1 MRMQVITT
9 GNALAARGAIDAG
22 CRFFGGYPITPSS
35 EIAHEMSRLLPKY
48 GGSFIQMEDELSG
61 IAVALGASMGGTK
74 AMTATSGP
82 GVSLKA
88 ENIGLAFAAEIP
100 LVLVDV
106 MRGGPSTGLPT
117 RVSQGDILQLRNPTH
132 GDFASVTLA
141 PGTLA
146 ECYTQTVRAFNLAN
160 KYMTPV
166 FVAMDETMGHMYAK
180 AIIPEKESLKII
192 DRHVYT
198 GDKADYQPYKVPMN
212 KPAILNPMF
221 KGYHYHITG
230 LQHGPTGFPTEDAE
244 LSKYNME
251 RLIGKIKVP
260 MKETGSLDDE
270 AASES
275 FMLDDAEVCIIA
287 YGSVSLSA
295 KDAVLRLRKEGI
307 KAGLLRPIILWPSPE
322 QAIQKACETY
332 KYIFVPELNMGQ
344 YVQEVDR
351 IAKRWDIHPINK
363 ANGRPITPAE
373 MIEVIKKT
381 IAQ

>member
-1 MRMQVITT
+1 MQVITT

-180 AIIPEKESLKII
+180 AIIPEKESLKIV

-270 AASES
+270 AAIES

-322 QAIQKACETY
+322 QAIQKARETY

-351 IAKRWDIHPINK
+351 IAKRRDIHPINK

>member
-1 MRMQVITT
+1 MSMQAITT
-9 GNALAARGAIDAG
+9 GNALVAKGAIDSD

-35 EIAHEMSRLLPKY
+35 EIAHEMSFLLPKN
-48 GGSFIQMEDELSG
+48 GGTFIQMEDELSG

-82 GVSLKA
+82 GISLKA

-100 LVLVDV
+100 LVIVDV

-132 GDFASVTLA
+132 GDFASITLA

-146 ECYTQTVRAFNLAN
+146 ECYTQTIRAFNLAN

-166 FVAMDETMGHMYAK
+166 FLALDETLGHMYSK
-180 AIIPEKESLKII
+180 AILPDPASIKLVERE
-192 DRHVYT
+192 VFT
-198 GDKADYQPYKVPMN
+198 GDKSEYQPYKVPMN
-212 KPAILNPMF
+212 KPAVLNPMF

-244 LSKYNME
+244 LSAFNMS
-251 RLIGKIKVP
+251 RLIGKICVP
-260 MKETGSLDDE
+260 MEENGSLDE
-270 AASES
+270 APAAES
-275 FMLDDAEVCIIA
+275 YMLDDAEVCIIA

-295 KDAVLRLRKEGI
+295 KDAVKRLRDSGI

-322 QAIQKACETY
+322 KVIADACRKC
-332 KYIFVPELNMGQ
+332 KYVFVPELNMGQ
-344 YVQEVDR
+344 YVQEVER
-351 IAKRWDIHPINK
+351 IAKREGICPINK

-373 MIEVIKKT
+373 MTESIKKA
-381 IAQ
+381 IGR